1 VRNAGFQHQRAQSL
15 FQCGS
20 FPKRQR
26 QQYRLVTQFTHVG
39 FRMADYALAQAAIA
53 IQQTSLPDLRGQGL
67 ALRDCPTLAVK
78 AAFIELAVHRPQTQ
92 FQLPTLP
99 GAQPLLFWSPRRG
112 KRHRRHQPMAVAPLD
127 AHQRLLTDGRLQR
140 DAAHLHHR
148 HHVRHAA

>member
-1 VRNAGFQHQRAQSL
+1 MRNAGFQHQRAQSL
-15 FQCGS
+15 FQCGA

-26 QQYRLVTQFTHVG
+26 QQHRFVTQFTDVG

-53 IQQTSLPDLRGQGL
+53 IQQTSLPDLRGQRL

-99 GAQPLLFWSPRRG
+99 GAQPLPFWDPRRG
-112 KRHRRHQPMAVAPLD
+112 KRQRRHQPMAVDSFD
-127 AHQRLLTDGRLQR
+127 AHQRLLTGGRLQC
-140 DAAHLHHR
+140 DTAHLRHR
-148 HHVRHAA
+148 RYIRHVA